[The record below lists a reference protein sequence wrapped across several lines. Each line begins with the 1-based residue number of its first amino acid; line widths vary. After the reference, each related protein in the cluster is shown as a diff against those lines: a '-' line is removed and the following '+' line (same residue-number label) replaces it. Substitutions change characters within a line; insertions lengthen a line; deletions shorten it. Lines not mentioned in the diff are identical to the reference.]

1 MSEKR
6 KIVFATNNKH
16 KLSEIREIMG
26 SKYEVLSLNDI
37 NCYEEIEET
46 AETIEGNAL
55 LKAHFISEKYGYD
68 CFADDTGLEVEALNG
83 APGVYSARYAGENH
97 DSEAN
102 MNKLLKELRGIEN
115 RKSRFLTVIALV
127 IKGKTITFEGII
139 NGNIIDYPIG
149 DNGFGYDPIFMPENS
164 NKTFAQMTSEEKNL
178 ISHRAIATKKLI
190 EYLKK
195 ETL

>member
-102 MNKLLKELRGIEN
+102 MNKLLKELRGMEN